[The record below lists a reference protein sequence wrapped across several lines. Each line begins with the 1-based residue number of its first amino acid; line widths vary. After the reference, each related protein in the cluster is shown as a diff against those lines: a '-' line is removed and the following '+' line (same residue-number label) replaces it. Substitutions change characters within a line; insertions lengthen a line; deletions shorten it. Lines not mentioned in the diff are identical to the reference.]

1 MNNTIL
7 YKLVKG
13 ASMVLLMI
21 GVASCSDVNVVNMTV
36 NNSSLELQAASD
48 TVPNF
53 DYREHTNT
61 ITVTS
66 NTRWTAYFAIEDNWI
81 SLINSEGR
89 STTLI
94 SGTGNGTFTYSLRL
108 NQSQTSRTATIKIV
122 SREADVPTQEI
133 VINQNSTSTSIT
145 IDLQSLTA
153 NVSAGETTV
162 NVMSNNTWEAIVDDG
177 ITATPSSGEA
187 GVTAVTVKYSQNTT
201 NNPRVLRVAFRH
213 STGDEA
219 ILIVNQ
225 DGASFK
231 ISNTDHTLEP
241 VNGSSEF
248 DIHSD
253 EAWQVNVES
262 DGDWLKLNDGVLEMN
277 GLGDKTINLTAD
289 DNDATVA
296 RTATVT
302 VKSASSSQ
310 SFTVFQKAGPINI
323 QTTNVSV
330 VYREYSTATVTY
342 TYVPTPD
349 SKIEER
355 GVVWSK
361 AQNPTL
367 ESGTHLA
374 DATSETTPG
383 ISNSYS
389 IEMRGLESATTY
401 YARGYVTVSFGD
413 ITKVYY
419 GVQNEFVTKTV
430 PGSDDLSTPDNP

>member
-7 YKLVKG
+7 NKIVNG
-13 ASMVLLMI
+13 ASMALLMI
-21 GVASCSDVNVVNMTV
+21 GVASCSDVDVADMTV

-66 NTRWTAYFAIEDNWI
+66 NTRWTASLAVEDNWI
-81 SLINSEGR
+81 SLIDSEGR

-108 NQSQTSRTATIKIV
+108 NQSQTPRTATIKVV
-122 SREADVPTQEI
+122 SRESGLTAQEI
-133 VINQNSTSTSIT
+133 VIDQNATTITLDPLSIA
-145 IDLQSLTA
+145 A
-153 NVSAGETTV
+153 NVAAGEASV
-162 NVMSNNTWEAIVDDG
+162 NVMSNNAWEAIGEEGV
-177 ITATPSSGEA
+177 TATPSSGEA
-187 GVTAVTVKYSQNTT
+187 GVTPVTIKYSQNMTNTT
-201 NNPRVLRVAFRH
+201 RVLRVVFKH
-213 STGDEA
+213 SDGEEA
-219 ILIVNQ
+219 TLIVNQ

-231 ISNTDHTLEP
+231 ITNTDHTLEP
-241 VNGSSEF
+241 VNGGSEF
-248 DIHSD
+248 DIRSD
-253 EAWQVNVES
+253 EAWQVSVAS
-262 DGDWLKLNDGVLEMN
+262 DGDWLKLNDGVLEIN
-277 GLGDKTINLTAD
+277 GLGDKTIEMMAD

-342 TYVPTPD
+342 IYVPTPD

-361 AQNPTL
+361 TKNPTL

-374 DATSETTPG
+374 DASSDTTLG
-383 ISNSYS
+383 VTNSYS
-389 IEMRGLESATTY
+389 IEMRGLESSTTY

-430 PGSDDLSTPDNP
+430 PGSDDVSTPDNP